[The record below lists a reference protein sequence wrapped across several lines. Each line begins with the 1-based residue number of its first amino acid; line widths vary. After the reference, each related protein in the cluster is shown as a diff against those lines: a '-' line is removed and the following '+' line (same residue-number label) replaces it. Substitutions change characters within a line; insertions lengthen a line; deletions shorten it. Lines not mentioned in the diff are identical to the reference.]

1 MRRAALDSPAS
12 LAEAVRGVDVVVHLA
27 AMMDFYP
34 QDVRLQHPTLMHGL
48 LQEVADNGPTITA
61 GGQKVAALYQTNVEG
76 TRNLLTAFADAR
88 QGRGGTFI
96 YISSTESAA
105 LTLYFI

>member
-1 MRRAALDSPAS
+1 MQPA
-12 LAEAVRGVDVVVHLA
+12 RGRVLTMARPTPVD
-27 AMMDFYP
+27 
-34 QDVRLQHPTLMHGL
+34 
-48 LQEVADNGPTITA
+48 

-96 YISSTESAA
+96 YISSTESAPFY
-105 LTLYFI
+105 LFLFY